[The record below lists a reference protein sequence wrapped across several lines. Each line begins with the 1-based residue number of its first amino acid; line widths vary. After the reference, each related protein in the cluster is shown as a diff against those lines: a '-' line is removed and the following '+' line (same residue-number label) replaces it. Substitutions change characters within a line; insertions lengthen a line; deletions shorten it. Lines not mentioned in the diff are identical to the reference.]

1 MAVYTPLRES
11 AVFATTRTLAIR
23 KTMLHAKIRPASKE
37 YSMGLVRCA
46 IPAGLSALI
55 LAGCGSLRGEGFL
68 SDPALPDSVPTVAT
82 PRGALPAPTAK
93 ALMSRRWGANYLDV
107 SAVAALEEQA
117 TSKPL
122 IAGNKLILLYDG
134 PQTMAAMIAAIK
146 SATNHI
152 NLETYIFDQDVVGI
166 QFAELLIAKQRAGVN
181 VHVLYDAVGTVGTPE
196 AFFQNMRDAGIQL
209 QAFNPINPLKQN
221 GQNAGWDPNHRD
233 HRKILVVDGKVGFTG
248 GVNISSTY
256 ANSSLFRSKSRASSK
271 IGWRDTHVQIEG
283 PAVASLQWEFLNT
296 WFALNAS
303 TLVGSDFFPPLPK
316 AGDTLVRVL
325 ASEPGGDQEIYRA
338 HLLAIRSA
346 KRSIHITCAYF
357 VPDEQ
362 VRQALSEAALRGV
375 EVRLVLPGVRE
386 SGPAFYAGRAT
397 YQRMLSD
404 GVQIYELQIAVLH
417 AKTAVIDGV
426 WSTVGSANMD
436 TRSFLHNSE
445 LNVMV
450 FDLAFAAAMEDAFS
464 EDLKSSKPVSLQQW
478 SERPVAERIKEW
490 LASRFGYWL

>member
-1 MAVYTPLRES
+1 MG
-11 AVFATTRTLAIR
+11 
-23 KTMLHAKIRPASKE
+23 KIGS
-37 YSMGLVRCA
+37 A
-46 IPAGLSALI
+46 IPLALCTLM
-55 LAGCGSLRGEGFL
+55 LAGCGSLRGEGFVNEQ
-68 SDPALPDSVPTVAT
+68 PAAGTLPTVAT
-82 PRGALPAPTAK
+82 PRGAMSAPAAK
-93 ALMSRRWGANYLDV
+93 TVMARRWGPNYLDV
-107 SAVAALEEQA
+107 SAAAALEEQA

-122 IAGNKLILLYDG
+122 IPGNKLTLLYDG
-134 PQTMAAMIAAIK
+134 PQTMGAMIAAIK
-146 SATNHI
+146 AATNHI
-152 NLETYIFDQDVVGI
+152 NLETYIFDQDPVGI
-166 QFAELLIAKQRAGVN
+166 QFAELLIAKQRAGVH
-181 VHVLYDAVGTVGTPE
+181 VHVLYDAVGTIGTPD

-209 QAFNPINPLKQN
+209 QAFNPVNPLKTN
-221 GQNAGWDPNHRD
+221 GNWDPNHRD

-256 ANSSLFRSKSRASSK
+256 SNSSLFRSKSRKTSN
-271 IGWRDTHVQIEG
+271 IGWRDTHVKIEG

-296 WFALNAS
+296 WFELNS
-303 TLVGSDFFPPLPK
+303 TTLVGSNFFPPLPK

-357 VPDEQ
+357 VPDDQ

-375 EVRLVLPGVRE
+375 EVKLVLPGVRE
-386 SGPAFYAGRAT
+386 SGPAFYAGHAT
-397 YQRMLSD
+397 YQRMLTD

-450 FDLAFAAAMEDAFS
+450 FDAAFAAAMEDAFA
-464 EDLKSSKPVSLQQW
+464 EDLKSSKPVSLQEW
-478 SERPVAERIKEW
+478 SERPVGDRIKEW